1 MSSSSSSASE
11 RAARETIVE
20 IGRRLHARGWL
31 AAADG
36 NISVRLSSENI
47 LITPSGVHK
56 GFLAAEDICRITID
70 NRILEG
76 KPSGER
82 LMHLAV
88 YRQAPKAVAVVHA
101 HPPVATAWTI
111 ARPDWR
117 ELPSECLSEVILAA
131 GKIPFVPYAQPGTQ
145 QMGDNLLPYLPD
157 SRLMILSRHGALA
170 WGGSL
175 AEAYNGIER
184 LEHAAVVLAHA
195 QTLGGLTRL
204 PEQEVARLWQMREQM
219 CEQTGGRTL

>member
-1 MSSSSSSASE
+1 MSRLGFMSSLSE

-36 NISVRLSSENI
+36 NISLRLSSDNI

-56 GFLAAEDICRITID
+56 GYLTANDICRITIE
-70 NRILEG
+70 NRVLEG

-88 YRQAPKAVAVVHA
+88 YKNAPKAVAVVHA

-111 ARPDWR
+111 AKPEMK
-117 ELPSECLSEVILAA
+117 ELPAECLSEVILAA
-131 GKIPFVPYAQPGTQ
+131 GRIPFVPYAQPGTQ
-145 QMGDNLLPYLPD
+145 QMGDHLTPFLPD
-157 SRLMILSRHGALA
+157 CRLMILARHGALA
-170 WGGSL
+170 WGESL
-175 AEAYNGIER
+175 LEAYHGIER
-184 LEHAAVVLAHA
+184 LEHASVTLAHA
-195 QTLGGLTRL
+195 QALGGLTRL
-204 PEQEVARLWQMREQM
+204 PDEEVARLREMREKSD
-219 CEQTGGRTL
+219 GRTL

>member
-1 MSSSSSSASE
+1 MSSLTEKS
-11 RAARETIVE
+11 ARETIVE

-36 NISVRLSSENI
+36 NISLRLSSENI

-56 GFLAAEDICRITID
+56 GFLTPDEICRITID

-88 YRQAPKAVAVVHA
+88 YKNAPKAVAVVHA

-111 ARPDWR
+111 AKPEMK
-117 ELPSECLSEVILAA
+117 ELPGECLSEVILAA
-131 GKIPFVPYAQPGTQ
+131 GRIPFVPYAQPGTA
-145 QMGDNLLPYLPD
+145 QMGEHLTSFLPD
-157 SRLMILSRHGALA
+157 CRLMILSRHGALA
-170 WGGSL
+170 WGESL
-175 AEAYNGIER
+175 HEAYNGMER
-184 LEHAAVVLAHA
+184 LEHASVTLAHA
-195 QTLGGLTRL
+195 QNLGGLTRL
-204 PEQEVARLWQMREQM
+204 PNEEIARLWEMRSKM
-219 CEQTGGRTL
+219 DGRTL